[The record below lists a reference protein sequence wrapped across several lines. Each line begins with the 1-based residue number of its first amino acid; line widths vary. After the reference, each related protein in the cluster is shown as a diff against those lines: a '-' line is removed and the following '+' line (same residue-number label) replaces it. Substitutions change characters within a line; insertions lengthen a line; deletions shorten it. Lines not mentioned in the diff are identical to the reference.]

1 MEIGFGEL
9 LIVAVLAVL
18 LLEPKDLPRIARKS
32 AQMYV
37 GARSFMKTNWLA
49 LAEGEERKGNLD
61 KPEAIAA
68 GNEN

>member
-37 GARSFMKTNWLA
+37 SARSFMKTNWLA
-49 LAEGEERKGNLD
+49 LAEGEESITGK
-61 KPEAIAA
+61 EQ
-68 GNEN
+68 EE

>member
-32 AQMYV
+32 AQVYV

-49 LAEGEERKGNLD
+49 LAEGEESITGK
-61 KPEAIAA
+61 EQ
-68 GNEN
+68 EE